1 MKSKNTGKK
10 ISIFNFLIFLVLTSV
25 ILLIYIN
32 NIITVNQLSA
42 GNNELREEIKRN
54 VQTNNL
60 LVTEAERLSSFE
72 NISSAAFAKHN
83 LIYKEDARDQ
93 NKLVVLKKSQLK

>member
-10 ISIFNFLIFLVLTSV
+10 ISVFNFLIFLVLTSV

-42 GNNELREEIKRN
+42 GNNELRDEIKKN
-54 VQTNNL
+54 IQTNNL

-72 NISSAAFAKHN
+72 RISAAAFAKHN
-83 LIYKEDARDQ
+83 LVYKEDAKDK
-93 NKLVVLKKSQLK
+93 NKLVVLKKSQLR